1 MKFVLG
7 FRPYEPFQLDVLSWP
22 VHALFASVQV
32 PLLLY
37 ESYILDVDG
46 RSQGL
51 KNANVCIIEPQTGG
65 VHDTTKSLP
74 FKINF
79 VNANPSST
87 IMFYPCS

>member
-37 ESYILDVDG
+37 ESYILDVVGEVKD
-46 RSQGL
+46 
-51 KNANVCIIEPQTGG
+51 
-65 VHDTTKSLP
+65 
-74 FKINF
+74 
-79 VNANPSST
+79 
-87 IMFYPCS
+87 